1 MPLDEIL
8 GRDDELVVIDE
19 LLQPDAPL
27 PVVLVIHGE
36 AGIGKTTLWRR
47 ALRVARKRSYRI
59 LSCTPSEAETSL
71 SFSGIADLLADEVDD
86 VLSELPVPQVH
97 ALEVALRRSSPGENP
112 PDQYAI
118 RAAFLGVLRTL
129 GQDERVVV
137 AVDDLQWLDAPSRLA
152 LEFATRRLKRDALA
166 FIIAF
171 RQTDEALPIGLDRVG
186 PELRVVQ
193 LSVGPLSLGA
203 LHRLLHVR
211 LGAPLPRPLLRR
223 IHDSSGGNPF
233 FALELAREL
242 ADHHQLRGD
251 EPLPLPRRLQ
261 ALVGVRLSHLAPSTA
276 RVLFAASSLSQ
287 PTATLLESA
296 FGRRR
301 VASALDEA
309 VAAGVIELDSGSVRF
324 THPLLASACYG
335 AASPTRRREMH
346 RIAARLVDDLEERA
360 HHLALATDGEDEKVA
375 LALQRAAEHAAR
387 RGAPEVAAEL
397 ADLATS
403 RTPVESR
410 AERLDRTL
418 QAGDHRLHAGDAY
431 GARARFQ
438 AALEAASSGRER
450 ADALLRLAQVADD
463 LDTAIDLGL
472 RALDNSEEA
481 AQSCRIHQHLAG
493 ACFARGRGLEA
504 LDHARRSLELA
515 EHLGDDSLLTGA
527 LTCAAEQEYIAG
539 KIRVAPGLLERALD
553 LERWPFAPLRWNPRL
568 SLARWHSYEGRTEE
582 AREVLSQLLAGATER
597 GDEWARFW
605 VLQELSQIDRDAGRF
620 EAADRSLIEAL
631 EIAQQ
636 AGLWHRTVLVGKA
649 YLDTQLGR
657 VDDARSAAN
666 EAVALGIASKSEN
679 VRLDSLAVLGFLEL
693 SLGDLAAADD
703 RLRTLPAE
711 ALKRS
716 YRFPSPFGAWAN
728 TIEVLLAL
736 GEREQANVYLAQYDQ
751 LATEY
756 GIPWQLAT
764 AARCR
769 GLLDASD
776 GRFSSAFG
784 SFERALVEHRR
795 TTNRFEEAR
804 TLLVYGAVLRR
815 AKQRRDARV
824 RLEQA
829 LATFQQLGT
838 PLWAERARA
847 ELARIGGRRAE
858 SGLTPTERRIAE
870 LVAEGRSNK
879 EVAALMFVTPKTVE
893 TKLSRMYAKLGVHSR
908 AELTNRLLRSEKAPA
923 PNP

>member
-1 MPLDEIL
+1 VPLEEIL
-8 GRDDELVVIDE
+8 GRDDELGVIDE
-19 LLQPDAPL
+19 VLQPDAPL
-27 PVVLVIHGE
+27 PVALVIHGE
-36 AGIGKTTLWRR
+36 AGIGKTTLWRQ
-47 ALRVARKRSYRI
+47 ALAVAGERSYRV
-59 LSCTPSEAETSL
+59 LSSTPSETETSL
-71 SFSGIADLLADEVDD
+71 SFSGIADLLTDELDG
-86 VLSELPVPQVH
+86 VLSGLPAPQAH
-97 ALEVALRRSSPGENP
+97 ALEVALRRSNPGEDP

-118 RAAFLGVLRTL
+118 RAGFLGVLRAL
-129 GQDERVVV
+129 GQDGRVVV

-152 LEFATRRLKRDALA
+152 LEFAARRVKRDALA
-166 FIIAF
+166 FVIAL
-171 RQTDEALPIGLDRVG
+171 RQADDALPIGLGRVG
-186 PELRVVQ
+186 PELRVIQ
-193 LSVGPLSLGA
+193 QSVGPLSLGA
-203 LHRLLHVR
+203 LHRLLYAR
-211 LGAPLPRPLLRR
+211 LGASIPRPILRR
-223 IHDSSGGNPF
+223 IYDSTGGNPF

-242 ADHHQLRGD
+242 AHDRLELRAD
-251 EPLPLPRRLQ
+251 EPLPLPRTSRQ
-261 ALVGVRLSHLAPSTA
+261 LVRGRLSRLAPST
-276 RVLFAASSLSQ
+276 VEILLAASSLSQ
-287 PTATLLESA
+287 PTTQLLESV

-301 VASALDEA
+301 VASALEEA
-309 VAAGVIELDSGSVRF
+309 GGAGVIELDSGYVRF

-335 AASPTRRREMH
+335 EASPDRRRKMH
-346 RIAARLVDDLEERA
+346 HVLAGLVEDLEEHAR
-360 HHLALATDGEDEKVA
+360 HLALATDGEDENVA
-375 LALQRAAEHAAR
+375 SALQRAAEHAAR
-387 RGAPEVAAEL
+387 RGAPEAAAEL

-403 RTPVESR
+403 RTRVESR
-410 AERLDRTL
+410 AERLERTL
-418 QAGDHRLHAGDAY
+418 RAGDHRLHAGDAY

-438 AALEAASSGRER
+438 AALEAASSGCER
-450 ADALLRLAQVADD
+450 ADALLRLVQVADD

-472 RALDNSEEA
+472 RALDYSEEA

-493 ACFARGRGLEA
+493 ACFARGRGREA

-539 KIRVAPGLLERALD
+539 EIRVAPGLLERALE

-582 AREVLSQLLAGATER
+582 ARDVLSQLLAGATER
-597 GDEWARFW
+597 GDEWARLW
-605 VLQELSQIDRDAGRF
+605 VLQELSQLDRDAGRF
-620 EAADRSLIEAL
+620 EAADRSLLEAL
-631 EIAQQ
+631 EITQQ
-636 AGLWHRTVLVGKA
+636 AGFWHRTVLVGKA

-666 EAVALGIASKSEN
+666 EAVELGIASKSEN

-711 ALKRS
+711 ALERS
-716 YRFPSPFGAWAN
+716 YRFPSTFGAWAN

-736 GEREQANVYLAQYDQ
+736 GERERAQVYLAQYEG

-784 SFERALVEHRR
+784 SFERGLVEHQR

-815 AKQRRDARV
+815 AKRRRDARV

-829 LATFQQLGT
+829 LATFEQLGT
-838 PLWAERARA
+838 PLWAEKARA

-908 AELTNRLLRSEKAPA
+908 AELTNHLLGSGHVPA
-923 PNP
+923 P